1 VRDFDM
7 AGGGGGGGRGSA
19 VGPAGGVGVGW
30 LGSDADFERDGHLRV
45 AAAGGRSAHRE
56 GLVSPRPAYPPPR
69 PSAHLGPIASSHV
82 KCAVPCRDR
91 AALQDRV
98 LEAVL
103 SERRKAYDERAEAAR
118 RALLR
123 DLEAAGGGEDRDSH
137 GQCCLPPPVGGDGWN
152 GDGGIEAGAIDNSDA
167 EGSEEEVLA

>member
-1 VRDFDM
+1 M
-7 AGGGGGGGRGSA
+7 AGGSGGGGRGSA

-56 GLVSPRPAYPPPR
+56 GLVSPRPKPTPR
-69 PSAHLGPIASSHV
+69 SSAHLRPIASSHV
-82 KCAVPCRDR
+82 SVPCRDR
-91 AALQDRV
+91 AVLQDRV

-123 DLEAAGGGEDRDSH
+123 DLEAAGGGEDRVSH

-152 GDGGIEAGAIDNSDA
+152 GGIEAGAIDNSDA